1 MGSMF
6 SFLRTLW
13 PFRRR
18 QAAHAGLQDPALP
31 LGDRGEDPQPA
42 SHPSLSPSLD
52 TVSSPLGLEVPSA
65 LDPAS
70 DDDDEVFG
78 AEGEDEEEDDDGDNV
93 SAPDPFV
100 TSQGSDEPTFLSVEE
115 IAHARQDARA
125 KASTGEHKIYLT
137 DPAGPGSLAEALSL
151 LLEEGQVAADFHDD
165 GLDEPYILHRPKV

>member
-1 MGSMF
+1 MAIS
-6 SFLRTLW
+6 S
-13 PFRRR
+13 
-18 QAAHAGLQDPALP
+18 AASRPCPLAGPGLP
-31 LGDRGEDPQPA
+31 PGDRVEDPQPA
-42 SHPSLSPSLD
+42 LHPSLSPSLD

-65 LDPAS
+65 VDPGS

-78 AEGEDEEEDDDGDNV
+78 AEGEDDDGDNV

-100 TSQGSDEPTFLSVEE
+100 TSQGSDEPTILSVEE

>member
-18 QAAHAGLQDPALP
+18 QAAHAGFQDPALP
-31 LGDRGEDPQPA
+31 PGDRGEDPQPA

-65 LDPAS
+65 LDPGS

-78 AEGEDEEEDDDGDNV
+78 TEEEDEEEDGVNV

-100 TSQGSDEPTFLSVEE
+100 TSQGSDEPTILSVEE

-165 GLDEPYILHRPKV
+165 GLDEPYILYRPKV